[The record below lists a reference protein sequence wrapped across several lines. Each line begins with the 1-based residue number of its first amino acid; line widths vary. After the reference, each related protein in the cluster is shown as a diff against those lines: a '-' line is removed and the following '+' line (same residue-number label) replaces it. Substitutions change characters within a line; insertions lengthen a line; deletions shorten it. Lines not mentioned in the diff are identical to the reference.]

1 MKIIT
6 KEYLYELS
14 GFLGHTIMV
23 TFDPDSESAKIF
35 SNQLIVKLIFTDEEL
50 DAINSNLKTDPM
62 IETYGYVK
70 AIEAGSY
77 NLDAR
82 QAKLLEKKGFNVE
95 DILNVSTDHLI

>member
-1 MKIIT
+1 
-6 KEYLYELS
+6 
-14 GFLGHTIMV
+14 
-23 TFDPDSESAKIF
+23 
-35 SNQLIVKLIFTDEEL
+35 
-50 DAINSNLKTDPM
+50 
-62 IETYGYVK
+62 VK